1 MNGWNAEH
9 IAVPAAQKDD
19 LTDSVIMDREK
30 KHGFHQR
37 SVIRFRSR
45 GFE

>member
-9 IAVPAAQKDD
+9 IAVLAAQKDD

-30 KHGFHQR
+30 NHGFHHL
-37 SVIRFRSR
+37 SVIRFRSP

>member
-9 IAVPAAQKDD
+9 IAVLAAQKDD
-19 LTDSVIMDREK
+19 HTNIVIMDREK
-30 KHGFHQR
+30 NHGFRQLI
-37 SVIRFRSR
+37 VILFRSR

>member
-9 IAVPAAQKDD
+9 IAVLAAHKDD

-30 KHGFHQR
+30 NHGFRQLNL
-37 SVIRFRSR
+37 IRFRSR